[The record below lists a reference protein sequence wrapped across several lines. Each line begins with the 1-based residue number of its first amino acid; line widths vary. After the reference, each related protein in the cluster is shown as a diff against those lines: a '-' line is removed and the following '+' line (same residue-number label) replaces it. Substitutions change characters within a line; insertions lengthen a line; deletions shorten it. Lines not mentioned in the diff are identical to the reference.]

1 MTSEKS
7 EKSNL
12 QKIIDKAQE
21 KIIAANILLENKLWN
36 DAASRAYYAA
46 FHAIL
51 AVLYQHGLHF
61 KSHSQSLGIFKKN
74 IIKTGIFPRE
84 WGSRL
89 SKIFRDRDAGDYR
102 TSSQVPE
109 LIARED
115 VQFAEQILKQ
125 CKEYL
130 GIK

>member
-1 MTSEKS
+1 
-7 EKSNL
+7 
-12 QKIIDKAQE
+12 
-21 KIIAANILLENKLWN
+21 
-36 DAASRAYYAA
+36 
-46 FHAIL
+46 
-51 AVLYQHGLHF
+51 
-61 KSHSQSLGIFKKN
+61 
-74 IIKTGIFPRE
+74 
-84 WGSRL
+84 L